1 MIKMEPVIAFTI
13 CSLLIGTGF
22 NTAPWLNYIE
32 RDPTGMSAY
41 YHQYQQKEN
50 VPNGKKIQPADPTP
64 REGHD

>member
-1 MIKMEPVIAFTI
+1 VIALTI

-41 YHQYQQKEN
+41 YHHYKHEGKQ
-50 VPNGKKIQPADPTP
+50 PNGMGVKSSDGGTP
-64 REGHD
+64 RDGGHD